1 MENYKDIHI
10 GSIIKELVSAKEIQM
25 TRIENFFKK
34 SEEEILEMY
43 TQKSID
49 SELLLRWCKL
59 LEYNLFMYYHSHLQ
73 LYSPVASTAKA
84 KNQNESE
91 DRVQTFNKN
100 IYTEEVKEF
109 ILSLIRENKM
119 TKTKAIQRYNI
130 PKVTLYTWLR
140 KSGTATEPPKKK
152 VLA

>member
-34 SEEEILEMY
+34 SEEEILQMY

-73 LYSPVASTAKA
+73 LYTPTAATTKP
-84 KNQNESE
+84 KKDSE
-91 DRVQTFNKN
+91 ERVQTFRKN
-100 IYTEEVKEF
+100 VYTEEVKNF
-109 ILSLIRENKM
+109 LISLLKDRKM
-119 TKTKAIQRYNI
+119 TAAQLMSRYNI
-130 PKVTLYTWLR
+130 PKVTLYTWMQ
-140 KSGTATEPPKKK
+140 KEGVPAVATPKKK
-152 VLA
+152 VLG